1 MTGMQE
7 GFKWAADCPY
17 GAGSRQWAR
26 ENNSLCSLRGGQVVE
41 ETSLSYMFLKASA
54 ECLNNEKPSKLTSIK
69 LWSHSK
75 APAAIVEPETHGAGV
90 RLLLT

>member
-7 GFKWAADCPY
+7 GFKWAAGCFR
-17 GAGSRQWAR
+17 GVGSWQQAS
-26 ENNSLCSLRGGQVVE
+26 ENSLCSLRGGQVVE

-54 ECLNNEKPSKLTSIK
+54 ECLNNEKPPKLTSIK
-69 LWSHSK
+69 LWSHGT
-75 APAAIVEPETHGAGV
+75 APAAIVGPETHGAGV